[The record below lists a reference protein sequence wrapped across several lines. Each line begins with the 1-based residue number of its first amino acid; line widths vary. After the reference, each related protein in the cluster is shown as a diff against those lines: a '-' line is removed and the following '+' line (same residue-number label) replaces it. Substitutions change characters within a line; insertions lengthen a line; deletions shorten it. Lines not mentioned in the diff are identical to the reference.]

1 MENILLKYMDIRFNQ
16 GSEMLPATPS
26 APFVTISREFGCPS
40 KLIANRLTTE
50 INKMQ
55 KTHPWH
61 FVNKEII
68 EESANKLNV
77 DPMKIKSVLSAQKR
91 GIMDDVISSFSSK
104 YYINSISIRKTI
116 SDIIKSIAIKGYVI
130 IVGRGS
136 VAITKGFPNSLHI
149 RLQAPLEW
157 RINEICRVNGLSKS
171 DAEKMADDTD
181 TKRTALIE
189 SFLKCKPDQSIFD
202 LIFNC
207 KTMDINEIVK
217 SIVYVM
223 ELKKMI

>member
-16 GSEMLPATPS
+16 GSEMLPATP
-26 APFVTISREFGCPS
+26 APFITISREFGCPS
-40 KLIANRLTTE
+40 KLIANKLTTE

-55 KTHPWH
+55 KAHSWH
-61 FVNKEII
+61 FINKEII

-77 DPMKIKSVLSAQKR
+77 DPMKIKSVLSAEKR

-136 VAITKGFPNSLHI
+136 VAITKGFSNSLHI

-157 RINEICRVNGLSKS
+157 RINEVCRVNGLSRP
-171 DAEKMADDTD
+171 DAEKMANDTD
-181 TKRTALIE
+181 TKRAALIE

-207 KTMDINEIVK
+207 KTMDVNEIVK
-217 SIVYVM
+217 SIIYVM